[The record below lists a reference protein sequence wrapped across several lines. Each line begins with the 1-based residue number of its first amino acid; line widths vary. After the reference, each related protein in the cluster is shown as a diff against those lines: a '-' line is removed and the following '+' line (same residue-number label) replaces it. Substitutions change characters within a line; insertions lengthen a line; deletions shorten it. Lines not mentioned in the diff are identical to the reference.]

1 LFSKFSFFEGVCSLE
16 QSKATC
22 FGNNE
27 HFWPKRNSKEGPK
40 NFEDMF
46 LENRPIPKQQTQIL

>member
-1 LFSKFSFFEGVCSLE
+1 LFSKFSFFLKEYVE

-22 FGNNE
+22 FRKNK
-27 HFWPKRNSKEGPK
+27 HFGPKRNSKEGPK
-40 NFEDMF
+40 NFEEMF